1 MELYKKVRLACAE
14 GMSARA
20 AAKHFNV
27 SRGTV
32 EKMLAFSVPPGYR
45 RDKPVVLMCYGGNR
59 SARAFEHLAV
69 AGFTRVI
76 DFTPGYETYARQ
88 RGGDYTPEKGSCD
101 CPK

>member
-45 RDKPVVLMCYGGNR
+45 RLKPRGTGLPSSRHSGRPHPCLTFRPWRCNIIIC
-59 SARAFEHLAV
+59 
-69 AGFTRVI
+69 TR
-76 DFTPGYETYARQ
+76 P
-88 RGGDYTPEKGSCD
+88 
-101 CPK
+101 